1 MRITRIAKQERR
13 DRYNISVDGR
23 FCTALSA
30 ELLLESGLR
39 EGDELEPGQLDP
51 LIERDEAGKVLNR
64 ALRFLSTRPHSEREL
79 RTKLARRSPRQAGA
93 EAPDPELVD
102 DAFERLRELGY
113 LDDAAFARQWVEERG
128 GQRGVRL
135 LRAELRRK
143 GVAAEVID
151 AALESAGD
159 ANPVSAARE
168 LAAKRL
174 ARLSGESPQA
184 ARDKLTRYLAGR
196 GYGYDVIRQALA
208 ELENPAASL
217 SD

>member
-23 FCTALSA
+23 FAAALSA
-30 ELLLESGLR
+30 GLLAESGLR

-64 ALRFLSTRPHSEREL
+64 ALRFLSTRPHSEHEL
-79 RTKLARRSPRQAGA
+79 RTKLLRRRSSKSTP
-93 EAPDPELVD
+93 PDPGLVD
-102 DAFERLRELGY
+102 DAFERLRELSY

-128 GQRGVRL
+128 GQRGGRL

-143 GVAAEVID
+143 GVTAEVID
-151 AALESAGD
+151 AALESAGSAD
-159 ANPVSAARE
+159 PVSAARA
-168 LAAKRL
+168 LAVKRL
-174 ARLSGESPQA
+174 ARLSGTGRP
-184 ARDKLTRYLAGR
+184 RDVHDKLTRYLAGR
-196 GYGYDVIRQALA
+196 GYDYNVIRQALA
-208 ELENPAASL
+208 ELETGTASL